1 MSLFGSN
8 NSNNNSYIRQRQ
20 NKLFS
25 DTDKIVSITKMVTRA
40 VTIEVT
46 NRIEALHL
54 LYDNMY
60 NDVGTAIRNIFE
72 AFVTG
77 SEDLKILINYDNYN
91 ILADKLY
98 SHFNEDNAN
107 LENFRNLLID
117 AVEGVKHS
125 DNKIKEQEHAYLTL
139 LYAYNSVIEGA
150 PPSALI
156 IEAEASMNVTA
167 NVKEEIIEYI
177 NRGYQIVDEEGNLIP
192 IDMDILAQIRHELN
206 LN

>member
-8 NSNNNSYIRQRQ
+8 NSNMGGRRSNM
-20 NKLFS
+20 FS
-25 DTDKIVSITKMVTRA
+25 DTNKIVSVTKIVTKV
-40 VTIEVT
+40 VTVNVT
-46 NRIEALHL
+46 KKIEAIHL

-60 NDVGTAIRNIFE
+60 NDVGTTIKNIFE

-91 ILADKLY
+91 ILADQLY
-98 SHFNEDNAN
+98 SHFNADNQN

-125 DNKIKEQEHAYLTL
+125 DNKIKEQEHAYMTL
-139 LYAYNSVIEGA
+139 LYAYNSLVEGA
-150 PPSALI
+150 GPTALI
-156 IEAEASMNVTA
+156 IESEASMNVTA

-177 NRGYQIVDEEGNLIP
+177 RLGYQIVDDEGNLIP
-192 IDMDILAQIRHELN
+192 IDMDILAQIREELN

>member
-8 NSNNNSYIRQRQ
+8 NSNNNSYIKQRQ

-60 NDVGTAIRNIFE
+60 NDVGTSIRNIFE

-139 LYAYNSVIEGA
+139 LYAYNSVVEGA
-150 PPSALI
+150 GPDALI
-156 IEAEASMNVTA
+156 IEAEASMSVTA
-167 NVKEEIIEYI
+167 NVKAEIIEYI

-192 IDMDILAQIRHELN
+192 IDMDILAQIRIDLN